1 MSPETLPP
9 PRARADLVG
18 HEAAER
24 DLLAAVLGHRLPHA
38 WLFAGPP
45 GIGKATLAF
54 RFARFL
60 LSGEAEAGGG
70 LFGAGPESLAIPPD
84 HPTFRRVASGGHA
97 DLLTVERPVVESK
110 DKGERRARDLP
121 IEAVRRIAPFLRMT
135 PAEGGWRV
143 VILDE
148 AERMNRHGANAVLKV
163 LEEPPARALIILVA
177 NNPGALLPTIRSRC
191 RLLRL
196 SPLPEARVAAVLAEA
211 APDMPEA
218 DRRALARLAEGSI
231 GRALGLLREDGLAL
245 YRALLDLLAG
255 LPDPDPLVVHAL
267 GDRLS
272 GPGGEQAWQTM
283 TELLQGW
290 LERLVRGAARG
301 AWPADIVGGEAALM
315 DRLGGRRGLDRLLAL
330 WDKTGHLFARTDGAN
345 LDRKQAVLAAFATLS
360 AAFRG

>member
-1 MSPETLPP
+1 MNLAALPP
-9 PRARADLVG
+9 PREQAELVG

-24 DLLAAVLGHRLPHA
+24 ALLAAVHDGRLPHA
-38 WLFAGPP
+38 WLFGGPP

-60 LSGEAEAGGG
+60 LAGEAEGGGG
-70 LFGAGPESLAIPPD
+70 LFGDGPDSLAIPAD
-84 HPTFRRVASGGHA
+84 HPTFRRVASGGHP

-121 IEAVRRIAPFLRMT
+121 IEAVRRIAPFLRLT
-135 PAEGGWRV
+135 PAEGGRRV
-143 VILDE
+143 VVLDE

-163 LEEPPARALIILVA
+163 LEEPPARAVILLVA

-196 SPLPEARVAAVLAEA
+196 APLPEERVAAVLLQV

-231 GRALGLLREDGLAL
+231 GRALGLLREDGLGL
-245 YRALLDLLAG
+245 YRALMDILST

-283 TELLQGW
+283 TVLLQGW
-290 LERLVRGAARG
+290 LERLVRGAARRD
-301 AWPADIVGGEAALM
+301 WPVEIVGGEAALM
-315 DRLGGRRGLDRLLAL
+315 ARLGGRPGLDRLLDL
-330 WDKTGHLFARTDGAN
+330 WDKTGHLFARTEGAN
-345 LDRKQAVLAAFATLS
+345 LDRKQAVLAAFAAL
-360 AAFRG
+360 AAGFKA